1 MVPSRRAFLEQ
12 MAGSAALLAAV
23 PAALHAM
30 PAGDAVSPTRDFQN
44 GAVACEARALIA
56 RIGVSADGKAAP
68 PVPLAEWDLSWVGR
82 LKGKYKAV
90 MDVPEVESG
99 YGVWRGSIWVS
110 QYGEAMAA
118 KPADC
123 SSVVVL
129 RHNGIALA
137 MNQQFW
143 DAYGIGKKHEVK
155 HPVTQQPT
163 DRNPAMLSSAR
174 GEVPAQL
181 DEYALDKFIARGG
194 VALACNLAFDDCV
207 GTVAEK
213 DKLSADAARAKALT
227 MLSPGVIRQP
237 SGVFAAI
244 RAQQAGCVYVR
255 AS

>member
-12 MAGSAALLAAV
+12 MAGSAALIAAV
-23 PAALHAM
+23 PTALHAM
-30 PAGDAVSPTRDFQN
+30 PADPAVGLTSELRN
-44 GAVACEARALIA
+44 GAVTGEARALIA
-56 RIGVSADGKAAP
+56 RIGLGADATASP
-68 PVPLAEWDLSWVGR
+68 AVPFADWDLSWTGR

-99 YGVWRGSIWVS
+99 YGVWRGSFWVS

-155 HPVTQQPT
+155 HPVTQAPT
-163 DRNPAMLSSAR
+163 DRNPAMLSSTR

-181 DEYALDKFIARGG
+181 DDYALDKFIARGG

-227 MLSPGVIRQP
+227 MLIPGVILQP